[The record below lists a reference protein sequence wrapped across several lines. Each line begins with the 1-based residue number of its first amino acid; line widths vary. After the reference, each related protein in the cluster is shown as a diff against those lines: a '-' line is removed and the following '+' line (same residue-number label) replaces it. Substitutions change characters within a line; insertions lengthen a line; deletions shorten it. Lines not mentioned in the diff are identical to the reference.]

1 MSRKALGRGLK
12 ALIPESDSASGLPR
26 KVPIDQIDP
35 NPKQPRKNFDADAI
49 DELASSIREHGVL
62 EPVIVRPLAGRYELV
77 VGERRWRA
85 ARLAGLT
92 EIPAIVR
99 TLSDV
104 EALELALIEN
114 IQREDLSP
122 LEEAETY
129 RRLMD
134 EFHMTQEQVAK
145 RVGKSRSTVANSLR
159 LLDLDPELRDEIQ
172 RGALTAGHAKALLS
186 VTSKAERLSL
196 AQKVIDEG
204 LSVRAIETLVAQKRD
219 TTKPKS
225 RATGGAGRDMS
236 RRSDPFIA
244 DLTDRLQQSL
254 GTKVRLVTQG
264 QRGRIEI
271 DYYSRD
277 ELERIVEL
285 LGGPLD

>member
-204 LSVRAIETLVAQKRD
+204 LSVRAIETLVAQKRE

>member
-204 LSVRAIETLVAQKRD
+204 LSVRAIETLVGQKRE